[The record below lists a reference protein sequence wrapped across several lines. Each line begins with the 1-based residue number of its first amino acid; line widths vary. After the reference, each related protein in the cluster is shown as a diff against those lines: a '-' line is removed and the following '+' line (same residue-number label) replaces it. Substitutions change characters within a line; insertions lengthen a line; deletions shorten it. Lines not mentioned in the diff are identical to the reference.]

1 MCVYIYIYLY
11 LYIYLYICIYIHND
25 VYLVVSSPLPSDSG
39 AVMGQIGSFSTFPDL
54 ENPRAHE
61 DLTNEKTMVS
71 GVIAINTGPLTEWC
85 VSFVPYGPWSF
96 RNLDAVVFLGP
107 CGRCGWELI
116 WPNDE

>member
-1 MCVYIYIYLY
+1 MYIYISI
-11 LYIYLYICIYIHND
+11 YIYLYICIYIHND

-71 GVIAINTGPLTEWC
+71 GVIAINTGPLTNKHRGFPNASPFGQMSTRHPRTV
-85 VSFVPYGPWSF
+85 VSQQ
-96 RNLDAVVFLGP
+96 FLGDP
-107 CGRCGWELI
+107 SR
-116 WPNDE
+116 